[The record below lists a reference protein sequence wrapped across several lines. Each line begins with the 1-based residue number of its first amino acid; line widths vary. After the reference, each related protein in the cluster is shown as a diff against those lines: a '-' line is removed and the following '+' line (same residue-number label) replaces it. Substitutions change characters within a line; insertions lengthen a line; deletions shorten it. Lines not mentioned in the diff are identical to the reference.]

1 MKNRWLTD
9 VEAIRHRHPKPG
21 TYPVVVT
28 DEQDWGGWRVPSA
41 EYDRDP
47 ERIEFQARILANA
60 LKMLRVT
67 RDLAAYGGEAG
78 ADAPQRLKDMIASA
92 DEILRHVYET
102 EATPEAATRAVG

>member
-1 MKNRWLTD
+1 
-9 VEAIRHRHPKPG
+9 
-21 TYPVVVT
+21 
-28 DEQDWGGWRVPSA
+28 EQDWGGWRVPSA

-67 RDLAAYGGEAG
+67 RDLSAYGAEAG
-78 ADAPQRLKDMIASA
+78 GELPGRLNDMVAAA

-102 EATPEAATRAVG
+102 DAAPESESRAAG